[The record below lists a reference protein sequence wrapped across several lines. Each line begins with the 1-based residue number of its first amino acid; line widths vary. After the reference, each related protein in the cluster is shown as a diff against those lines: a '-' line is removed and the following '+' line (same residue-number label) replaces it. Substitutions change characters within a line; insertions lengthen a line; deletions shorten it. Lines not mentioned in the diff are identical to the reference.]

1 MSLPRAKWSLSL
13 NARYSFFLCNQ
24 SNHRMVFA
32 SNYDVYVA
40 ICKPLLYAVNKIN
53 RLCNRLLLLSF
64 LGSLVHA
71 ILHHVF
77 KFRLCVLVAQLCLDS
92 LQPHGTVAHQALLF
106 KGLSRQEDWSGLPFP
121 PPGNLPDPGINV
133 SCIDRQI
140 FTICTKVRLTFCN
153 SIM

>member
-1 MSLPRAKWSLSL
+1 
-13 NARYSFFLCNQ
+13 
-24 SNHRMVFA
+24 MVFA

-77 KFRLCVLVAQLCLDS
+77 KFRLCVLVAQW
-92 LQPHGTVAHQALLF
+92 TVAHQALPF
-106 KGLSRQEDWSGLPFP
+106 MGLSRQEDWSGLPFP
-121 PPGNLPDPGINV
+121 PPGNL
-133 SCIDRQI
+133 
-140 FTICTKVRLTFCN
+140 LTQGSMSPALTGRFLPLAPK
-153 SIM
+153 SD